1 MLLAVSPKAHDA
13 LCPTQGAM
21 IPVGAALQSVAAAGG
36 LRIVVPLLRGVL
48 PRLRKILDKI
58 AAHAPEATVELRN
71 TQVVTTPGGLA
82 LAPRNGDIA
91 ANMDLARKGLKD
103 RLEPPTTHRGVFFWQ
118 SALSPLESGIFAS
131 LAIGL
136 GLWITVIGRV
146 QRLRGRG
153 ALSST
158 VAWTGAVSG
167 LLGVLVALSTVD
179 ELNQRSGAVV
189 VASGVEVRSAL
200 GPSGV
205 SLFVLHEGAE
215 VSVSDATETH
225 KLIALVDGRK
235 GWVTSRALLSTDPSD
250 PFVLAP

>member
-1 MLLAVSPKAHDA
+1 MIGLIFATLIGCGSVGQEPFDA
-13 LCPTQGAM
+13 GLSALRTGDSTNASSSFTEALDQGAQD
-21 IPVGAALQSVAAAGG
+21 PAVYHGLGNSLYRLGKVGPAMAAW
-36 LRIVVPLLRGVL
+36 RR
-48 PRLRKILDKI
+48 
-58 AAHAPEATVELRN
+58 
-71 TQVVTTPGGLA
+71 GLA